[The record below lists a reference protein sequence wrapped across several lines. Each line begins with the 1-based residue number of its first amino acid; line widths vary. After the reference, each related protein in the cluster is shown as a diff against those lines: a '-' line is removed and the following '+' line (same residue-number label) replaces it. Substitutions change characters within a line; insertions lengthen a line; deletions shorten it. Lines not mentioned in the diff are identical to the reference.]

1 MGPSQMLSTS
11 QQHPRVAPALVLL
24 QPGSLVQPPPLLHC
38 KATAP
43 ALLLAHPQL
52 CPGGIPTYPTHC
64 WRGLWVDSPPLAP
77 VAWNLDGKRDREG
90 NVQGQVLLPCRE
102 LPGVRARAGAAAQ
115 VLQLTVGARM
125 DSWGTSTIP
134 QELAQFGLPTHLLP
148 KTEQGSAN
156 RVLVMSPEGLP
167 HSQQS
172 CCCPPW
178 LSPSALYSP
187 SGQGSPSLGQGSTP
201 CALAPHLCGPGSRC
215 RHPRGT

>member
-115 VLQLTVGARM
+115 VLQLTLCLLLLTGWDSQWEPEWTHGAPAPSPK
-125 DSWGTSTIP
+125 SWPSSGCQHTCS
-134 QELAQFGLPTHLLP
+134 QRQ
-148 KTEQGSAN
+148 S
-156 RVLVMSPEGLP
+156 RV
-167 HSQQS
+167 QRT
-172 CCCPPW
+172 
-178 LSPSALYSP
+178 LSW
-187 SGQGSPSLGQGSTP
+187 
-201 CALAPHLCGPGSRC
+201 
-215 RHPRGT
+215 